1 MVDLKELVNEVNN
14 DEGVKLYLQK
24 ENDLL
29 QNKICS
35 LKLICKN
42 DIEDIISLIANNL
55 TIYLFDDH
63 NRLLE
68 YKISYSELKATWNI
82 LLDEL
87 EVFAT
92 VPNYANSFSVTNRLE
107 NEYEIILKQN
117 IDSSI
122 IGTQVVSIIVIDKV
136 NNEYKPE

>member
-1 MVDLKELVNEVNN
+1 M
-14 DEGVKLYLQK
+14 
-24 ENDLL
+24 
-29 QNKICS
+29 
-35 LKLICKN
+35 
-42 DIEDIISLIANNL
+42 
-55 TIYLFDDH
+55 
-63 NRLLE
+63 
-68 YKISYSELKATWNI
+68 NI

-136 NNEYKPE
+136 NNDYLLFNKITT